1 MSLLSDT
8 LFPPLDWCARQIY
21 WRSKMLRHIRA
32 YINKHRKKKPITSF
46 LSETELRNILTE
58 IGVGTKSPVTLVH
71 SSVNNW
77 AIKNPDNTEPCNS
90 FETALTTL
98 NLLLELTEKNNATL
112 AMPTHPYYKETAKD
126 TFVSTIGLKLKYDP
140 QTTPCKVGL
149 INELFRRTP
158 NVKRSLF
165 PLSSVASIGSL
176 TDELLRNNLDG
187 EKPTPHGKNSPYYRI
202 IENNGLIISIGM
214 PLIECLTIIHVPLE
228 IDKNLRPDWIYR
240 KRIFDIVMSDGISK
254 EWNIWE
260 LHPATCRCWGEKMCG
275 RDLRNTGILHENIFT
290 GVRIDWAFA
299 NEVCDFITE
308 KRKKNRYYPYPF
320 LSLCKPLSK

>member
-1 MSLLSDT
+1 MGIIRDT
-8 LFPPLDWCARQIY
+8 LEPPLDWCARQIY
-21 WRSKMLRHIRA
+21 WRSKTLRNIRA
-32 YINKHRKKKPITSF
+32 YINKHRKKKPITAF
-46 LSETELRNILTE
+46 ISETELRDILTE

-77 AIKNPDNTEPCNS
+77 AIKNPDNTEPFDS
-90 FETALTTL
+90 FETAMATL
-98 NLLLELTEKNNATL
+98 NILLELTEKNNATL

-126 TFVSTIGLKLKYDP
+126 PFVSTIGLKLKYDP
-140 QTTPCKVGL
+140 EITPSKVGL
-149 INELFRRTP
+149 ITELFRRHP

-165 PLSSVASIGSL
+165 PLSSVASIGPL
-176 TDELLRNNLDG
+176 TDELLQNNLNG

-202 IENNGLIISIGM
+202 FKSNGLIVSIGM

-228 IDKNLRPDWIYR
+228 MNENLQPDWIYR
-240 KRIFDIVMSDGISK
+240 KRIFDIIMPDGMSK

-275 RDLRNTGILHENIFT
+275 RDLRNTGILHENIFA

-299 NEVCDFITE
+299 NEVYTFIIE
-308 KRKKNRYYPYPF
+308 KRKKSEYYPYPF
-320 LSLCKPLSK
+320 LTLSRPLSQ